1 MARPPKNPEPQLR
14 TVRASGQRNGMFR
27 TDVDIRDFEF
37 IIDEPE
43 KLGGTNLAPTPM
55 EYVAGALGGCFN
67 ITVEMVAKDQE
78 FALNDLSIYCEG
90 VVDHRGLF
98 GTADVS
104 PHFQS
109 AKIDVYVASDEPE
122 NRRAELEQESLV
134 RCPVYNLIKDAGADV
149 EVNWF
154 YNQKRELPDTA

>member
-1 MARPPKNPEPQLR
+1 MARPEKNPNPQLR
-14 TVRASGQRNGMFR
+14 TVRAEGHRNGAFR
-27 TDVDIRDFEF
+27 TDVGIRDFDF

-43 KLGGTNLAPTPM
+43 KLGGKNLAPTPM

-67 ITVEMVAKDQE
+67 VTIEMVARDQE
-78 FALNDLSIYCEG
+78 FGLRNLDIYCEG

-109 AKIDVYVASDEPE
+109 AKVDIYVATEEPE
-122 NRRAELEQESLV
+122 ERRSEFENESLE
-134 RCPVYNLIKDAGADV
+134 RCPVYNLIKDAGVPVD
-149 EVNWF
+149 VNWH
-154 YNQKRELPDTA
+154 YNRTR